1 MPASNKQTTLWVADT
16 LSWLLHFTRKF
27 NLAIQSRFPDFR
39 IIASSPLLIQR
50 SYNGINERSL
60 LCYSDRIAQDSHLI
74 PSSDCYADYSQ
85 HFICSIWN
93 YTDIIIARCQYA
105 VNNPHNILSNF
116 YHFIYIPHFF
126 PTRSNFI
133 CFMNASAFLLRDARH
148 AMHDILLL
156 RISAILPEAISD
168 GGLTPTTD
176 TDLLLATYR
185 GGSHLTSDINS
196 SLAFSQHLTYTE
208 YSLIKQ

>member
-1 MPASNKQTTLWVADT
+1 MSKDFKKLTAAGL
-16 LSWLLHFTRKF
+16 
-27 NLAIQSRFPDFR
+27 FR
-39 IIASSPLLIQR
+39 IHTWFPFLWTSDNQYITVSYPQHLL
-50 SYNGINERSL
+50 
-60 LCYSDRIAQDSHLI
+60 
-74 PSSDCYADYSQ
+74 
-85 HFICSIWN
+85 CSIWN

-133 CFMNASAFLLRDARH
+133 CFKNASAFLLRDARH

-176 TDLLLATYR
+176 TNLLLATWR
-185 GGSHLTSDINS
+185 GGSHLTSDILPQNV
-196 SLAFSQHLTYTE
+196 LT
-208 YSLIKQ
+208 KQMK

>member
-74 PSSDCYADYSQ
+74 PSSDCYADYNQ

-93 YTDIIIARCQYA
+93 YTNIIIARCQYA

-133 CFMNASAFLLRDARH
+133 CFMNA
-148 AMHDILLL
+148 
-156 RISAILPEAISD
+156 SAILPEAISD